1 MVLDANGNQVVEVE
15 PGVTAPRDAVM
26 AAEGPMSAPG
36 CLSLFNSAG
45 VTSKRFVRTSKP
57 LAGASLTVSV
67 CFLKPLCSLPA
78 MTVCDRCWWQINY
91 SNAPSTNV
99 PRIAVCQSGLT
110 TSTAH

>member
-57 LAGASLTVSV
+57 VAGASLTVSS
-67 CFLKPLCSLPA
+67 CPLRPLCSLPA
-78 MTVCDRCWWQINY
+78 ITVCGHCCWQINY
-91 SNAPSTNV
+91 SIAPFSNATK
-99 PRIAVCQSGLT
+99 IAVCHSGLT
-110 TSTAH
+110 ISTAQ

>member
-57 LAGASLTVSV
+57 SAGASLTVSV
-67 CFLKPLCSLPA
+67 CSLRPLCSLPV
-78 MTVCDRCWWQINY
+78 MTACDHCCWQINC
-91 SNAPSTNV
+91 SNAPSI
-99 PRIAVCQSGLT
+99 RIAGYQSGLT
-110 TSTAH
+110 TTPAH

>member
-36 CLSLFNSAG
+36 CLSLFNSSG

-57 LAGASLTVSV
+57 IAGASLTVSV
-67 CFLKPLCSLPA
+67 C
-78 MTVCDRCWWQINY
+78 
-91 SNAPSTNV
+91 APS
-99 PRIAVCQSGLT
+99 GLFAACHHCLRAPP
-110 TSTAH
+110 SPLLEPP

>member
-57 LAGASLTVSV
+57 IAGASLTVSV
-67 CFLKPLCSLPA
+67 CSLRPLCSLPA
-78 MTVCDRCWWQINY
+78 MTVCCHCCWQIDC
-91 SNAPSTNV
+91 SIAPPTNAV
-99 PRIAVCQSGLT
+99 RVAGYQSGLT
-110 TSTAH
+110 TSTTH